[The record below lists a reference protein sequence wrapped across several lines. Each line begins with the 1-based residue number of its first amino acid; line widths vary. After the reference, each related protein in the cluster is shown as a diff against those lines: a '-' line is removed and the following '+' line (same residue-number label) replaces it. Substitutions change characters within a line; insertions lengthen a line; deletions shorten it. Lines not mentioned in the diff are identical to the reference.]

1 MNIKNLKMSS
11 KVIGYWM
18 SDKKRQKLNWSEFRN
33 VCKKHGYDLIKLDLT
48 KSLDDQGP
56 FSIILHKLTD
66 IIVQANRGDEKV
78 CKLMWLSFTGLAC
91 FS

>member
-1 MNIKNLKMSS
+1 METSKVGS

-18 SDKKRQKLNWSEFRN
+18 SEKKRQKLNWSEFRN

-48 KSLDDQGP
+48 KPLDDQGP

-66 IIVQANRGDEKV
+66 IIVQANRGDTKV
-78 CKLMWLSFTGLAC
+78 GFY
-91 FS
+91 FVFN